1 MTTAGRYIVTN
12 LLKFVP
18 GANIAA
24 GTIRAGVASAL
35 TYAVGEAWIAVCTQ
49 LFKLG
54 PAAVERLPAEEL
66 RELFLREFKD
76 RASISR
82 GSSGKA

>member
-1 MTTAGRYIVTN
+1 M
-12 LLKFVP
+12 P
-18 GANIAA
+18 GANVAA

-54 PAAVERLPAEEL
+54 PAAVERLPADEL
-66 RELFLREFKD
+66 RELFLREFKA
-76 RASISR
+76 RAAISR
-82 GSSGKA
+82 GS